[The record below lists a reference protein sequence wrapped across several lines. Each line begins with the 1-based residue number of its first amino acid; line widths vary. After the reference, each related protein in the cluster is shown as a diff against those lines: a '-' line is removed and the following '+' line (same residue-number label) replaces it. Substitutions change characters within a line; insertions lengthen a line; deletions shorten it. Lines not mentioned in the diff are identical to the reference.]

1 LPPSNN
7 SQEDIGFFKN
17 TVRCH
22 GGVVDDRASD
32 PYRLACVDDALAMAE
47 LVGMADG
54 RMAGHTL
61 NVLECAVLCRR
72 NYFIQS
78 PLRALSR
85 SNQTN
90 SEGQLSR

>member
-1 LPPSNN
+1 MPPSNN
-7 SQEDIGFFKN
+7 NQEDIGFFKN
-17 TVRCH
+17 TVSWH

-32 PYRLACVDDALAMAE
+32 PYRLACIDDALAMAE
-47 LVGMADG
+47 LVGMTGG

-78 PLRALSR
+78 PFRALSG
-85 SNQTN
+85 S
-90 SEGQLSR
+90 